1 MYVYRLNVQIAPFL
15 TNNGRAKRA
24 QFSQKSLK
32 LYSTTRGLMTQIA
45 MAVFGK
51 TGDRLVYTPSAKAT
65 TNAMMEQCIKS
76 MLLSKWFLRLTK
88 LSLAD
93 PAYME
98 ARVAIVEQMKASV
111 LAIMNAW
118 KANVPASVGV
128 PPFLLV
134 SAL

>member
-1 MYVYRLNVQIAPFL
+1 MYTRNVQIAPFL
-15 TNNGRAKRA
+15 TNNGTAKWA

-65 TNAMMEQCIKS
+65 TNAMMESCIKV
-76 MLLSKWFLRLTK
+76 MLWRKWSLRLPK

-98 ARVAIVEQMKASV
+98 ARVAIVEQMKAIV
-111 LAIMNAW
+111 LAIMNA
-118 KANVPASVGV
+118 
-128 PPFLLV
+128 
-134 SAL
+134 